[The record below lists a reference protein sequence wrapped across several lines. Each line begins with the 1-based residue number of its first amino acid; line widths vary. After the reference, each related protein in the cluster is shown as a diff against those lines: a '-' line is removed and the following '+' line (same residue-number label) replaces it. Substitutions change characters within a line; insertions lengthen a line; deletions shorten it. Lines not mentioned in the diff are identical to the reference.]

1 LRCEHRRGLPSVRH
15 LRRANS
21 QGRQPR
27 GAAGPSAD
35 QIRAGDQLEDRDGA
49 RPQNLRQSPHPRRR
63 GDRMIRREFITLLGG
78 AAAAWPLAARAQQSA
93 MPVIGLLDARLPDAM
108 GDRLRGFR
116 QGLGETG
123 YVEGDNVTLLYRWG
137 ENKLDR
143 LPELASE
150 LVR

>member
-1 LRCEHRRGLPSVRH
+1 MHF
-15 LRRANS
+15 
-21 QGRQPR
+21 RQVK
-27 GAAGPSAD
+27 
-35 QIRAGDQLEDRDGA
+35 
-49 RPQNLRQSPHPRRR
+49 
-63 GDRMIRREFITLLGG
+63 RREFITLLGG
-78 AAAAWPLAARAQQSA
+78 AAAAWPLAARAQQPA

-150 LVR
+150 LGRRRVSAVVARRVTGD